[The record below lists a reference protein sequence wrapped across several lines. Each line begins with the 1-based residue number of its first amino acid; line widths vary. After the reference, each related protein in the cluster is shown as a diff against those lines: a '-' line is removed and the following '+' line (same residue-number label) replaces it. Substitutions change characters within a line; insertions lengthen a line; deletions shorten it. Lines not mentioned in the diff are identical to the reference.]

1 MSTTN
6 MPTTTSPD
14 TLFTPATEPTPNP
27 LSLVDRVVLVTGA
40 SGGIGQ
46 AVARYV
52 SRMGATCVVHY
63 RTGGAAAEALVDEL
77 RAGGARASMAGADV
91 RVESQVREM
100 VRAVVREHGRVD
112 GLVNGAGVLTRGF
125 LSMLSM
131 ESYADLLQ
139 TNLLGNF
146 CLLKHVSRQMVLQRR
161 GSIVNVS
168 SVAGLQG
175 LRGQGAYSTS
185 KAALNSLTVI
195 AAKELADFGVR
206 VNAVAPGFIQTGM
219 LAEPTARD
227 EEYRVRIPLK
237 RFGRPDEIAPA
248 VAFLL
253 SDAASYVTGQVLV
266 VDGGILV
273 SN

>member
-1 MSTTN
+1 M
-6 MPTTTSPD
+6 TTTLELD
-14 TLFTPATEPTPNP
+14 PAARAAANP
-27 LSLVDRVVLVTGA
+27 LDLTDRVVLVTGA

-46 AVARYV
+46 AVARYLA
-52 SRMGATCVVHY
+52 RMGATCAVHY
-63 RTGGAAAEALVDEL
+63 RTGREPAEALVEEI
-77 RAGGARASMAGADV
+77 RGEGGRASIVGADV
-91 RVESQVREM
+91 REESQVRDM
-100 VRAVVREHGRVD
+100 VRAIVREHGRID
-112 GLVNGAGVLTRGF
+112 GLVNGAGVLSRGF

-131 ESYADLLQ
+131 DTYADLLRS
-139 TNLLGNF
+139 NLLGSF

-161 GSIVNVS
+161 GAVVNVS
-168 SVAGLQG
+168 SVAGVQG

-195 AAKELADFGVR
+195 AAKELADFNVR

-227 EEYRVRIPLK
+227 EEYRERILLR
-237 RFGRPDEIAPA
+237 RFGRAEEVAST

-253 SDAASYVTGQVLV
+253 SDAASYVTGQVLI
-266 VDGGILV
+266 VDGGLLV